1 MGRDAEPVDL
11 DALRAAAFVENGLGA
26 REGWTSE
33 QGVGYAAFRA
43 ALAAESRADADADA
57 LAPAAPSDDD
67 ADDDP
72 NLMSPA
78 TLVRRA
84 MRGDASPPRPRRRR
98 GFRER

>member
-43 ALAAESRADADADA
+43 ALVWR
-57 LAPAAPSDDD
+57 
-67 ADDDP
+67 
-72 NLMSPA
+72 
-78 TLVRRA
+78 
-84 MRGDASPPRPRRRR
+84 
-98 GFRER
+98 